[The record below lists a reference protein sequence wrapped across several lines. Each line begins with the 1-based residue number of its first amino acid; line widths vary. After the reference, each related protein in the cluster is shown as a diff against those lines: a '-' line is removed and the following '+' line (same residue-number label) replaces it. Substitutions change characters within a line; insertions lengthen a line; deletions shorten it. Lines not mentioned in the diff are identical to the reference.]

1 MNIVLSN
8 RALVAIADAPLA
20 VRKAFR
26 KQLSFLER
34 DLLHPSLRAKKYDEA
49 RDLWQARIN
58 RGWRFFFTIEGDT
71 YRIQNIAPHPK

>member
-8 RALVAIADAPLA
+8 RALIAIADAPLA
-20 VRKAFR
+20 IRKAFH

-71 YRIQNIAPHPK
+71 YRIQNITPHPR